1 MKLRCTNG
9 RWQIKFRKADGTQSV
24 RYLEG
29 CNTLAE
35 AKALVQSLSLADLE
49 RLASRSRN
57 AQRLLPALLSPAE
70 AEPRDGVVDEFA
82 NAALRSDGSG
92 ERTAEIRREE
102 LLRFHRFLRTR
113 RKAGPCCLLSPNS
126 FVPQDI
132 EDFVREPRLEGPQTR
147 GLGGPELA
155 PPERRMRLE
164 LMRQFGKWLQATG
177 RRPDNPAASLRTIGL
192 GNSKREKDGE
202 SAREVLSLEQI
213 EKLLAGVQHPQL
225 KVFIQWSWELGL
237 GLGALSALRW
247 EDQGIVGQLT
257 WPPGYQARL
266 VPLKISEELYQKL
279 MRLPRTSR
287 LIFPELHGPADK
299 DRHGFREFREALT
312 EELRKVGWQGSE
324 KNAVRAI
331 ILAWKRHKPGN
342 KLASDIN
349 YYRKRIAELEARV
362 KELEQTSAHYYELIM
377 EVASTWGGETRHET
391 ARRYIRE
398 RESGFSSSSASSEI
412 SPNIPTTNL

>member
-1 MKLRCTNG
+1 MKLRCING

-35 AKALVQSLSLADLE
+35 AKALIRSLSLSDLE
-49 RLASRSRN
+49 RLAARSRN
-57 AQRLLPALLSPAE
+57 AQRLLPDLLSPAE
-70 AEPRDGVVDEFA
+70 AEPRAAVVDEFA

-102 LLRFHRFLRTR
+102 LLRFSRFLRRR

-126 FVPQDI
+126 FGPQDI

-155 PPERRMRLE
+155 PPERRMRLD

-192 GNSKREKDGE
+192 GNSKREDMGE
-202 SAREVLSLEQI
+202 AARQVLSLEQI
-213 EKLLAGVQHPQL
+213 EKLLASVQHPQ
-225 KVFIQWSWELGL
+225 VRTFITWSWELGL

-247 EDQGIVGQLT
+247 EDQGIPGQLS

-266 VPLKISEELYQKL
+266 VPLKIDPALYDRL
-279 MRLPRTSR
+279 MLLPRTSR

-299 DRHGFREFREALT
+299 DRHGYREFREELVK
-312 EELRKVGWQGSE
+312 ELRAVGWQGEE
-324 KNAVRAI
+324 KLAVRAI
-331 ILAWKRHKPGN
+331 ILAWERHKPGN
-342 KLASDIN
+342 KLASDIA
-349 YYRKRIAELEARV
+349 YYRRRIAELEARV
-362 KELEQTSAHYYELIM
+362 KELEGSLGAVLVGSPAGSAEAVLVGTSD
-377 EVASTWGGETRHET
+377 
-391 ARRYIRE
+391 
-398 RESGFSSSSASSEI
+398 SSEI
-412 SPNIPTTNL
+412 HQNIPTNSDKFPATNNPNQSL